1 MGSVKLFSAI
11 AISAMACAMAN
22 DGWAADYP
30 ARPIRMIVAFS
41 AGGGSDLAA
50 RNVAQKMSETF
61 GQSVIVD
68 NRTGANGA
76 IGAELAAKAPADGY
90 TLLMLSVAHVIGAAN
105 ESTLPYDVLR
115 DFAAVS
121 QVVQQP
127 YLVVVNLSV
136 PARSIQD
143 LIALA
148 RMKPGELNYG
158 STGTAGSN
166 HLATELFSAAAGIR
180 MVHVPYKG
188 PPQALADVLGGQTQL
203 MFSSIITGLPLA
215 RGGKLRALAVTSAR
229 RSNAAPEYPTVAET
243 LAGYESIGWYGVV
256 APRGTPLQ
264 VVELLG
270 RTIANGLQSKDVKE
284 RLAADGSETVGNTPV
299 EFEHFMQKEL
309 ARFAKVIKDAGIRHE

>member
-1 MGSVKLFSAI
+1 MKLFRLIAFSTATAFATGHDVWSA
-11 AISAMACAMAN
+11 A
-22 DGWAADYP
+22 YP
-30 ARPIRMIVAFS
+30 DRPIRMIVAFS

-76 IGAELAAKAPADGY
+76 IGAELTARAAADGY
-90 TLLMLSVAHVIGAAN
+90 TLLMLSVAHVIAAAY
-105 ESTLPYDVLR
+105 ESTLPYDVIR

-127 YLVVVNLSV
+127 YLVVANLSL
-136 PARSIQD
+136 PARSIQE

-148 RMKPGELNYG
+148 KMKPGELNYG
-158 STGTAGSN
+158 SSGIAGSN

-188 PPQALADVLGGQTQL
+188 PQQALADVLGGQMQL
-203 MFSSIITGLPLA
+203 MFTSIIVGLPLA
-215 RGGKLRALAVTSAR
+215 RSGKLRALAVTSAR
-229 RSNAAPEYPTVAET
+229 RTNAAPEYPTVAET
-243 LAGYESIGWYGVV
+243 LPGYESIGWYGVV
-256 APRGTPLQ
+256 APRGTPRAA
-264 VVELLG
+264 VELLS

-299 EFEHFMQKEL
+299 EFEHFMQREL
-309 ARFAKVIKDAGIRHE
+309 TRYAKVIKDAGIRRE